1 MEIIQ
6 LIEKIIDSDNWPYF
20 SDADRLDELD
30 ELAEEAFRRK
40 TFDGFL
46 SYVFITHQICD
57 ELLKLLSDVTQFL
70 FFVIARRLLEWPSN
84 TVWFSMC
91 GSSSDV
97 LCANI
102 RLETRHTAP

>member
-46 SYVFITHQICD
+46 
-57 ELLKLLSDVTQFL
+57 
-70 FFVIARRLLEWPSN
+70 
-84 TVWFSMC
+84 
-91 GSSSDV
+91 
-97 LCANI
+97 
-102 RLETRHTAP
+102 

>member
-57 ELLKLLSDVTQFL
+57 ELLKLLIVHTRFTLQLYLIPDGFNYKFSDKSDNKDLEGMVSPK
-70 FFVIARRLLEWPSN
+70 VILD
-84 TVWFSMC
+84 TF
-91 GSSSDV
+91 
-97 LCANI
+97 
-102 RLETRHTAP
+102 